1 MKYQAPYGVTDPNAG
16 YVNGNPQIGVQGSI
30 PPAASIEFPQR
41 EIVNLINS
49 SKIIPA
55 DNDLFQL
62 AEGTRSQAMNFADDT
77 GAVNALVVAL
87 SPAITS
93 YTRGLPL
100 RVRVLH
106 DNLVDVTHTSM
117 TLDAGAG
124 AAPIRKMDGSSPGN
138 AEIRAGSII
147 EVVWDGTAW
156 QLVNFGGA
164 GGGGTIN
171 YVNVNIPYVV
181 DTGTVNNIVAPFS
194 PAITVTN
201 AGFVCL
207 VKVANSVTDVTTLKV
222 NALPPKP
229 VKAPDGSDLLPGD
242 IVAGDVVE
250 FNYDGTNFYV
260 RPNPSIGANC
270 TFNVPSTR
278 WPTVASVMLAITRKA
293 ISPTAYVTIQ
303 LATNATPYLPFSI
316 YHRDADQIIIK
327 GTMLAAPPTYSN
339 FFATGAA
346 SDSANN
352 IAMLR
357 TRYGTEIAVVQPR
370 DVGNAGQGY
379 AAGVTNL
386 GPGAPQIQDI
396 LITGDNIYPG
406 NNPYRTVGIFVKS
419 TSIKVS
425 NVATWGLTDGFNAI
439 ANGFIQCLTMCSASS
454 CQISGWEANQGGS
467 IRVERGCISI
477 GSVNGTGMAAS
488 GGSVIYVVP
497 PISGTGITVSNIN
510 YNALGVGS
518 GQGSAMGIYGANILG
533 NSTMD
538 VEAAAN
544 GLLYVNGCNF
554 NYSSPVLN
562 TPGNIN
568 SYINYAAGYFPGPV

>member
-1 MKYQAPYGVTDPNAG
+1 MKYQAPWGVSDPNAG
-16 YVNGNPQIGVQGSI
+16 YVNGNPQTGVQGSI
-30 PPAASIEFPQR
+30 PPAASIEYPQR
-41 EIVNLINS
+41 EVVNLINS
-49 SKIIPA
+49 SNITPA

-62 AEGTRSQAMNFADDT
+62 AKGTRSQAMNFADDT

-87 SPAITS
+87 VPAITS

-100 RVRVLH
+100 RIRVLH

-117 TLDAGAG
+117 TLDAGGG

-138 AEIRAGSII
+138 AEIRASSII

-194 PAITVTN
+194 PAITVLN
-201 AGFVCL
+201 AGAVLL
-207 VKVANSVTDVTTLKV
+207 VKVAYSVTDVTTLKV
-222 NALPPKP
+222 NALAPHP

-260 RPNPSIGANC
+260 RPNPSIGASC

-278 WPTVASVMLAITRKA
+278 WPTIASVMAAITRKA

-303 LATNATPYLPFSI
+303 LATNASPYLPFSI

-327 GTMLAAPPTYSN
+327 GTMKAAAPLYSD

-352 IAMLR
+352 LAMLR
-357 TRYGTEIAVVQPR
+357 TRYGTEIGVVQPR
-370 DVGNAGQGY
+370 DVGNGVMGY
-379 AAGVTNL
+379 AAGIINL

-396 LITGDNIYPG
+396 LITSDNVYPG
-406 NNPYRTVGIFVKS
+406 NNPWRTSGILVKA
-419 TSIKVS
+419 TMIRCN
-425 NVATWGLTDGFNAI
+425 NVAAWGLSEGFSGL
-439 ANGFIQCLTMCSASS
+439 ANGFVQCSTLCSASS
-454 CQISGWEANQGGS
+454 CTICGFVASQGGN
-467 IRVERGCISI
+467 IRIERGCISI
-477 GSVNGTGMAAS
+477 GSTNGAGMSAS
-488 GGSVIYVVP
+488 GGAAIYIVP
-497 PISGTGITVSNIN
+497 PTAGSGIPASNIN
-510 YNALGVGS
+510 YNYLGVGV
-518 GQGSAMGIYGANILG
+518 GQGSAGGIYGSNILG
-533 NSTMD
+533 NSFLD
-538 VEAAAN
+538 VQAAAN

-562 TPGNIN
+562 TSGNFN
-568 SYINYAAGYFPGPV
+568 SYINYAPGYFPGPV

>member
-1 MKYQAPYGVTDPNAG
+1 MKYQAPWGVSDSNAG
-16 YVNGNPQIGVQGSI
+16 YVNGNPQTGVQGSI
-30 PPAASIEFPQR
+30 PPAASIEYPQR

-62 AEGTRSQAMNFADDT
+62 AEGTRSQAMNFAADT
-77 GAVNALVVAL
+77 GAVNALVVAF
-87 SPAITS
+87 SPAITA
-93 YTRGLPL
+93 YTLGLPL

-147 EVVWDGTAW
+147 EVCWDGTAW

-181 DTGTVNNIVAPFS
+181 DVGTVNNIVGPFS
-194 PAITVTN
+194 PAITVMN

-207 VKVANSVTDVTTLKV
+207 VKVANSVTDVTTLTV

-242 IVAGDVVE
+242 IVQGDVVE

-260 RPNPSIGANC
+260 RPNPSIGADC

-278 WPTVASVMLAITRKA
+278 WTTVASVMTALTRKA
-293 ISPTAYVTIQ
+293 ISPTAHVTIQ
-303 LATNATPYLPFSI
+303 LATNSSPYLPFSI

-327 GTMLAAPPTYSN
+327 GTMKAAAPLYSD

-370 DVGNAGQGY
+370 DVGNSLPGY
-379 AAGVTNL
+379 ATGITNL
-386 GPGAPQIQDI
+386 GPGAPQLQDI
-396 LITGDNIYPG
+396 LITGDNIYPPA
-406 NNPYRTVGIFVKS
+406 NSQYRTNGVFVNA
-419 TSIKVS
+419 TSIRIS
-425 NVATWGLTDGFNAI
+425 NIACWGLIEAFSCINGGYIRCMTMCSCSSSQIVGWVASQGGHIRIERGIISIGATWG
-439 ANGFIQCLTMCSASS
+439 
-454 CQISGWEANQGGS
+454 
-467 IRVERGCISI
+467 
-477 GSVNGTGMAAS
+477 TGVSS
-488 GGSVIYVVP
+488 GGSSCIYIVP
-497 PISGTGITVSNIN
+497 PVSGQPPSNIN
-510 YNALGVGS
+510 FNGLGVGS
-518 GQGSAMGIYGANILG
+518 GQGASAGIYGANILG
-533 NSTMD
+533 NNIVD
-538 VEAAAN
+538 VQAGVN
-544 GLLYVNGCNF
+544 GILYVNGCNF

-562 TPGNIN
+562 TVGNSGGFI
-568 SYINYAAGYFPGPV
+568 SYSAGYFPGPV

>member
-1 MKYQAPYGVTDPNAG
+1 VKYQAPWGVSDPNAG
-16 YVNGNPQIGVQGSI
+16 YVNGNPQIGLQGSI
-30 PPAASIEFPQR
+30 PPAASIEYPQR

-49 SKIIPA
+49 SLIDPA
-55 DNDLFQL
+55 DSDLFQL
-62 AEGTRSQAMNFADDT
+62 AKGTRSQAMNFAADT

-87 SPAITS
+87 SPAITA
-93 YTRGLPL
+93 YTLGLPL

-147 EVVWDGTAW
+147 EVCWDGTAW

-181 DTGTVNNIVAPFS
+181 DTGTVNNIIGPFS
-194 PAITVTN
+194 PAITVLN
-201 AGFVCL
+201 AGAVLL
-207 VKVANSVTDVTTLKV
+207 VKVKNSVTDVTTLTV

-270 TFNVPSTR
+270 TFNVPTTR
-278 WPTVASVMLAITRKA
+278 WPTVASVMAALTRKA

-303 LATNATPYLPFSI
+303 LATSSSPYLPFSI

-327 GTMLAAPPTYSN
+327 GTMKAAAPLYSD
-339 FFATGAA
+339 FFATGAG

-357 TRYGTEIAVVQPR
+357 TRYGTEIVVVQPR
-370 DVGNAGQGY
+370 DLGNGGIAGY
-379 AAGVTNL
+379 ASGIINL

-396 LITGDNIYPG
+396 LISSDNVYPG
-406 NNPYRTVGIFVKS
+406 NNPWRTNGIFVNA
-419 TSIKVS
+419 TAVRIG
-425 NVATWGLTDGFNAI
+425 NIATWGLTEGFSCINAGYI
-439 ANGFIQCLTMCSASS
+439 RCMTMCSASS
-454 CQISGWEANQGGS
+454 CQICGWIASQNGN
-467 IRVERGCISI
+467 IRIERGCISI
-477 GSVNGTGMAAS
+477 GSSNGTGMSAS
-488 GGSVIYVVP
+488 GGSVIYNVP
-497 PISGTGITVSNIN
+497 PLSGQPISQIN

-518 GQGSAMGIYGANILG
+518 GQGSACGIYGANILG
-533 NSTMD
+533 NSQLD
-538 VEAAAN
+538 VNAAVN
-544 GLLYVNGCNF
+544 GILYVNGCNF

-562 TPGNIN
+562 TVGNAGG
-568 SYINYAAGYFPGPV
+568 YINYVAGYFPGPV

>member
-1 MKYQAPYGVTDPNAG
+1 
-16 YVNGNPQIGVQGSI
+16 VQGSI
-30 PPAASIEFPQR
+30 PPAASIEYPQR

-62 AEGTRSQAMNFADDT
+62 AEGTRSQAMNFAADT
-77 GAVNALVVAL
+77 GAVNALVVAF

-93 YTRGLPL
+93 YTLGLPL

-147 EVVWDGTAW
+147 EVCWDGTAW

-181 DTGTVNNIVAPFS
+181 DVGTVNNIVGPFS
-194 PAITVTN
+194 PAITVMN

-207 VKVANSVTDVTTLKV
+207 VKVANSVTDVTTLTV

-242 IVAGDVVE
+242 IVHGDVVE
-250 FNYDGTNFYV
+250 FNYDGTNFYI
-260 RPNPSIGANC
+260 RPNPSIGADC

-278 WPTVASVMLAITRKA
+278 WPTVASVMAALTRKA
-293 ISPTAYVTIQ
+293 ISPTAHVTIQ
-303 LATNATPYLPFSI
+303 LATNSTPYLPFSI

-327 GTMLAAPPTYSN
+327 GTMLAAAPTYSN

-370 DVGNAGQGY
+370 DVGTFIPGY
-379 AAGVTNL
+379 ATGITNL

-396 LITGDNIYPG
+396 LITGDNIYPPA
-406 NNPYRTVGIFVKS
+406 NSQYRTSGIFVNS
-419 TSIKVS
+419 TQLRIS
-425 NVATWGLTDGFNAI
+425 NVACWGLTEGFSTINSGGYI
-439 ANGFIQCLTMCSASS
+439 RCMTMCSASS
-454 CQISGWEANQGGS
+454 CQIFGWGAFQGSS
-467 IRVERGCISI
+467 IRIERGCISI
-477 GSVNGTGMAAS
+477 GSTYGTGLSA
-488 GGSVIYVVP
+488 GGNAVVYVVP
-497 PISGTGITVSNIN
+497 PISGQPVSNIN
-510 YNALGVGS
+510 YNGLGVGA
-518 GQGSAMGIYGANILG
+518 GQGGMAGIYGANILG
-533 NSTMD
+533 NNQLD
-538 VEAAAN
+538 VEAAVN
-544 GLLYVNGCNF
+544 GVLYVNGCQF

-562 TPGNIN
+562 TVGNAGG
-568 SYINYAAGYFPGPV
+568 YINYAAGYFPGPV